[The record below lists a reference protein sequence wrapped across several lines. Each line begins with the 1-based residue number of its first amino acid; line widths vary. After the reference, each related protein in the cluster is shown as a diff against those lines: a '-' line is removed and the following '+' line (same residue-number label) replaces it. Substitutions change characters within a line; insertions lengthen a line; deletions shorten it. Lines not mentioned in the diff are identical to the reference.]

1 MSSYLT
7 TFSHWAITAVILAAI
22 AVGLYF
28 LLRRLGWRQKQ
39 AVGAACISPWVIGF
53 LVFTAFP
60 LVYSLYLSFTDFS
73 LIGTP
78 SWVGLKNYIQ
88 LFTRDAQFWP
98 SVRLTLLYALITV
111 PVGVVGSL
119 LVAILM
125 NQKIRGIGLYRV
137 VFYLP
142 AVMPDVAVA
151 LVWRWLFSGKGLFNF
166 LLSPVTNALKIG
178 RIDWFGNAPYVLPAF
193 CIMSIWGIFGS
204 NAIIFLAGLQ
214 GVSRSYYEAADLDGA
229 TFGQKLRYVT
239 IPQVSPV
246 ILLQTIQGIIGALQM
261 FSVAMFVRPTT
272 SAGEFLNQL
281 IYDRGFT
288 QMHMGVASA
297 IAWVL
302 FLIILAFTLL
312 VFRTSSAW
320 VYYESEVKN

>member
-1 MSSYLT
+1 MDSYLT
-7 TFSHWAITAVILAAI
+7 TFSHWVLTMVILAAI

-28 LLRRLGWRQKQ
+28 LLRKLGWRQKQ
-39 AVGAACISPWVIGF
+39 AVGAACISPWVVGF

-73 LIGTP
+73 LIGAP
-78 SWVGLKNYIQ
+78 VWIGLKNYIQ
-88 LFTRDAQFWP
+88 LFTQDAQFWP
-98 SVRLTLLYALITV
+98 SVRLTLLYAVITV
-111 PVGVVGSL
+111 PVGVIGSL

-125 NQKIRGIGLYRV
+125 NQKIHGIGIYRV
-137 VFYLP
+137 IFYLP

-151 LVWRWLFSGKGLFNF
+151 LIWRWLFSGKGLFNF
-166 LLSPVTNALKIG
+166 LLSPLTNALKIG
-178 RIDWFGNAPYVLPAF
+178 RIDWFGNAQYVLPAF
-193 CIMSIWGIFGS
+193 CIMSIWGIFGT

-214 GVSRSYYEAADLDGA
+214 GVSHSFYEVADLEGA
-229 TFGQKLRYVT
+229 NFAQKLWYVT
-239 IPQVSPV
+239 IPLVSPV
-246 ILLQTIQGIIGALQM
+246 ILLQAIQGIIGALQM

-288 QMHMGVASA
+288 QMHMGTASA

-302 FLIILAFTLL
+302 FLIILVFTLL
-312 VFRTSSAW
+312 VFRSSSAW
-320 VYYESEVKN
+320 VYYQSEVKD